1 MTQLWRTVLKLLAL
15 AHHRCLLNRAYAP
28 LPPRSIPLLAAG
40 AGSSSSATISESTC
54 TSSKRPAPTESSRA
68 RVGSNRRIKSNYG
81 HSTVAARSQH
91 GHSTVTARDRRGAA
105 AVAPRML
112 DDHGAE
118 RKKRKKRGGR
128 KGERKK
134 DASSLSWRPWRP
146 WCPHHRGTTPRPR
159 QAYYLVHI
167 PERPRASAHRP
178 ATGTTRRLAKFL

>member
-28 LPPRSIPLLAAG
+28 LPPRSLPLLAAG

-68 RVGSNRRIKSNYG
+68 RVGSNRRINYG
-81 HSTVAARSQH
+81 HSTVTARSQH

-118 RKKRKKRGGR
+118 RKKRKKRGGS